1 MPVKTK
7 IRKNFIF
14 EKDIAKDLEYIAKE
28 MNLSQTA
35 TIKSLIE
42 EKKADLDVERKL
54 EIAKRV
60 IGGSDG
66 LFVGK
71 SIQSIKAE
79 MDV

>member
-1 MPVKTK
+1 
-7 IRKNFIF
+7 
-14 EKDIAKDLEYIAKE
+14 

-42 EKKADLDVERKL
+42 EKKSELDVERKL
-54 EIAKRV
+54 EIARRL